1 MDMTQLLEPLNAV
14 GKLVQHKQRMGSAN
28 SRQSLQ
34 STCEIPHHDD
44 VFLEKGS
51 RSPSQIAAISEDVTS
66 TLAAYRAKRASHHR
80 GEEVTTCPI
89 IDHSPRRSYT
99 STRRA

>member
-1 MDMTQLLEPLNAV
+1 MIAAGSIMDMTQLLEPLNAV

-51 RSPSQIAAISEDVTS
+51 RSPSQIAAISRMLLRHPRLIEQSEPVTIGV
-66 TLAAYRAKRASHHR
+66 RK
-80 GEEVTTCPI
+80 
-89 IDHSPRRSYT
+89 
-99 STRRA
+99 